1 MRAELGIPGAYE
13 ASARQRGSS
22 GSPMTVSWSEFV
34 LKVGVETTYDPGA
47 DLSPYFR

>member
-22 GSPMTVSWSEFV
+22 GSPTAVSWSEFALRV
-34 LKVGVETTYDPGA
+34 WVKTTYGRGA